1 MWQAEENPQATNPR
15 GWQKWEV
22 YTTLQTEGTNEGS
35 ITKSQKNL

>member
-15 GWQKWEV
+15 GWQQWEV
-22 YTTLQTEGTNEGS
+22 YTTLKIEGTNEGS